1 MKSSSRINILTAKNN
16 SALKKIRQAI
26 DALDEKILRSIEERM
41 SLALRLSRLKD
52 RISDPQREKQ
62 VLNHFKN
69 HAGPLLSEK
78 FVVGL
83 ALALI
88 KESKSLQGRKF
99 KLIGFQGEKGAYSE
113 EAALKYDPQLITM
126 PFLEFKEVFD
136 GVSSNFLDYGIVPV
150 ENSTEGQVSGVGD
163 LLIASHLKTVAEIN
177 YPVHHCLL
185 GVSGTDLA
193 QVRIVFSHLQALG
206 QCRHFLQKYKLEPK
220 PFYDTAG
227 AARMLAERQ
236 LKEAGVIA
244 SKKCAQ
250 IYGLQVLKENIEDF
264 PGNRTRFLIISKE
277 GLTEGAKCSVA
288 FSLKNEPGALSQ
300 ILLPL
305 AERSINLTRLE
316 SRPNKNHPGEYFFL
330 LDFEGSLSEEKIRTS
345 LQELKKRSLFFRFL
359 GCYPVFNQL

>member
-1 MKSSSRINILTAKNN
+1 MKKSSRKNNFPAKNS
-16 SALKKIRQAI
+16 SAIKKIRQAI

-41 SLALRLSRLKD
+41 SLALRLRRLKD

-62 VLNHFKN
+62 VLYHFKK
-69 HAGPLLSEK
+69 HTGPLLSEK
-78 FVVGL
+78 FTVRL
-83 ALALI
+83 AEELI
-88 KESKSLQGRKF
+88 KESKLLQGRKF

-113 EAALKYDPQLITM
+113 EAALKYDPQLIPM
-126 PFLEFKEVFD
+126 PFLEFKELFD
-136 GVSSNFLDYGIVPV
+136 GISNNFLDYGIVPV

-163 LLIASHLKTVAEIN
+163 LLISSHLKIVAEIN

-185 GVSGTDLA
+185 ALPGTDRS
-193 QVRIVFSHLQALG
+193 QVKTVFSHLQALG

-236 LKEAGVIA
+236 PKEAGVIA

-264 PGNRTRFLIISKE
+264 PRNRTRFLIISKQ
-277 GLTEGAKCSVA
+277 GLAKGDKCSLA
-288 FSLKNEPGALSQ
+288 FSLKNRPGALSQ

-330 LDFEGSLSEEKIRTS
+330 LDFEGSLTEEKIRFC
-345 LQELKKRSLFFRFL
+345 LKELKKRSLFFRFL
-359 GCYPVFNQL
+359 GCYPVLN